1 MSHQQKTN
9 QSQPD
14 VSMTSMVDVVFLLL
28 IFFVVTA
35 AFQLQK
41 SIAMPPATTNTASRQ
56 AFEATSIVEIQVG
69 ESGEFIVTTDDWTAE
84 TPGKQNLIRRLK
96 DANSTSDETDLVI
109 KIHEQAKLQSLV
121 DAMDAGTIA
130 GFETLRITQV
140 DSLN

>member
-69 ESGEFIVTTDDWTAE
+69 ESGEFIVTTAVSYTH
-84 TPGKQNLIRRLK
+84 L
-96 DANSTSDETDLVI
+96 
-109 KIHEQAKLQSLV
+109 
-121 DAMDAGTIA
+121 
-130 GFETLRITQV
+130 TLPTKA
-140 DSLN
+140 